1 VSVCLLLVVAYQTVL
16 LQLDYSLIYAAFV
29 PIPVV
34 FKGVRALTLPSD
46 IDRGA
51 DPAPHA
57 VVFRGS
63 KPLCR
68 EFSLVLEAR
77 GIEHEVRETGDS
89 GVLSVPPPLI
99 HRAYDEISR
108 YSEERNLPRRT
119 PSLIEPFSGAA
130 IGAIGYALILVLTAY
145 CAGIGLFGAD
155 WLSLGALDAAAGR
168 EWWRAL
174 TALTLHLD
182 QEHLMGNLLFGV
194 AAGMAAGRLLGP
206 GVAWASIL
214 GAGALANY
222 VEILIAPATHRA
234 VGASTA
240 VFAALGLLAGLAWRQ
255 RLTLRERRW
264 YASAPLIAGICLL
277 TLLGAGNEHV
287 DVLGHAL
294 GFFLGVV
301 VGWCY
306 ARAGVPRN
314 RGRRLQIAAGAG
326 AVLLVCAAWLS
337 ALGHAAAGN

>member
-1 VSVCLLLVVAYQTVL
+1 M
-16 LQLDYSLIYAAFV
+16 
-29 PIPVV
+29 
-34 FKGVRALTLPSD
+34 TLPSSD
-46 IDRGA
+46 IDRNA
-51 DPAPHA
+51 QLVLPA

-77 GIEHEVRETGDS
+77 GIEHEVRESEEHWILT
-89 GVLSVPPPLI
+89 VPPSLVQ
-99 HRAYDEISR
+99 RAYDEIDR
-108 YSEERNLPRRT
+108 YSAERSVPRAT
-119 PSLIEPFSGAA
+119 PTLIEPFSGAA
-130 IGAIGYALILVLTAY
+130 IGAVGYAFILLATAY
-145 CAGIGLFGAD
+145 CAGLGLFGAD
-155 WLSLGALDAAAGR
+155 WLSLGALDVGAGR

-182 QEHLMGNLLFGV
+182 QEHLLGNLLFGMV
-194 AAGMAAGRLLGP
+194 AGIAAGRLLGP

-222 VEILIAPATHRA
+222 VEILIAPASHRA

-264 YASAPLIAGICLL
+264 YRWAPLIAGICLL
-277 TLLGAGNEHV
+277 TLLGAGNAHV

-294 GFFLGVV
+294 GFLFGVG
-301 VGWCY
+301 VGWIY
-306 ARAGVPRN
+306 ARAEIPRN
-314 RGRRLQIAAGAG
+314 RGRRLQVVTGVGAA
-326 AVLLVCAAWLS
+326 LLVCLAWLL
-337 ALGHAAAGN
+337 ALR